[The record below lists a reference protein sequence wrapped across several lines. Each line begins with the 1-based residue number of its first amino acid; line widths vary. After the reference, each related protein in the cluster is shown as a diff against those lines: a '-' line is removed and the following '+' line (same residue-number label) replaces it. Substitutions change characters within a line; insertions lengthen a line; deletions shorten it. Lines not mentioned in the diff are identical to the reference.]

1 MPALSP
7 IKDILAKLF
16 ATILGPSRRRQAGRA
31 GCPTLAQTPGAWPHV
46 PPDPS
51 SVPSLPAPEMKPAP
65 EDDDVVVVDLD
76 LFRRIRLDVKPPRRS
91 SGAG

>member
-1 MPALSP
+1 MP
-7 IKDILAKLF
+7 LAQLF
-16 ATILGPSRRRQAGRA
+16 ATILGPSRRRQAGRV
-31 GCPTLAQTPGAWPHV
+31 GCPTLAQTPEAWPLV
-46 PPDPS
+46 AS
-51 SVPSLPAPEMKPAP
+51 STTAPEVNRAP

>member
-46 PPDPS
+46 PSDPS
-51 SVPSLPAPEMKPAP
+51 SVPSLPAPEMKLA

-76 LFRRIRLDVKPPRRS
+76 LFRRIRLEVRPPPRRPS
-91 SGAG
+91 KAG